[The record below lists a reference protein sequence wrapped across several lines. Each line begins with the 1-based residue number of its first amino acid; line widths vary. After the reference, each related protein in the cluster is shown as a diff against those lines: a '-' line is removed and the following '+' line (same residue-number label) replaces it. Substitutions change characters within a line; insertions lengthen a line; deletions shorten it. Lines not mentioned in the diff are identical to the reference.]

1 MSILYYGQAICQA
14 LAAEMRRDESVVLWG
29 EDVAKPGGIFGVTRG
44 LLKEFGPRRVKD
56 TPIAELALTGAAVGA
71 AMTGLRPVV
80 EIMFMDFIGF
90 AMDPLLN
97 QAAKISHMFAGQFS
111 VPLVVR
117 TSAGGGF
124 NAGPHHSQCLEAWIA
139 HIPGLFVVA
148 PSTPADAFGLL
159 ISSIR
164 NDNPVVFI
172 EHKGLYSYKD
182 EVPDEEYSLPLSQ
195 AKILREGRDL
205 TLVSYSRMVH
215 AATKAADKLAGLGV
229 EAEVIDL
236 RTINPWD
243 RKTVLDSVRKT
254 CNLIIVHEAV
264 KDFGVGAE
272 ISAVVAEEAIE
283 SLDSPIVRLGGPFAP
298 VSVSVPLEKYFLVDS
313 DRIFDAARQMLQV

>member
-1 MSILYYGQAICQA
+1 MSELYYGQAIGKA
-14 LAAEMRRDESVVLWG
+14 IAAEMRRDENVILWG

-56 TPIAELALTGAAVGA
+56 TPISELALAGAAVGA

-90 AMDPLLN
+90 AMDPLFN
-97 QAAKISHMFAGQFS
+97 QAAKIRHMFAGQFS

-124 NAGPHHSQCLEAWIA
+124 NAGPHHSQCLEAWLA
-139 HIPGLFVVA
+139 HIPGLIVVA
-148 PSTPADAFGLL
+148 PSSPADAYGLL
-159 ISSIR
+159 ISSIQ
-164 NDNPVVFI
+164 NDNPVVFV

-182 EVPDEEYSLPLSQ
+182 EVPDEEYSLPLSK
-195 AKILREGRDL
+195 ASIVREGEDL
-205 TLVSYSRMVH
+205 TMVTYSRMVRE
-215 AATKAADKLAGLGV
+215 TIKAADRLSDLGV
-229 EAEVIDL
+229 KVEIIDL

-243 RKTVLDSVRKT
+243 RMTVLESVNKT
-254 CNLIIVHEAV
+254 HNVMIVHEAV

-272 ISAVVAEEAIE
+272 ISAVIAEQAIE
-283 SLDSPIVRLGGPFAP
+283 FLDAPIVRLGGPFAP
-298 VSVSVPLEKYFLVDS
+298 LSVSKPLEKYFLVDAAQ
-313 DRIFDAARQMLQV
+313 IVDAARQMLGV